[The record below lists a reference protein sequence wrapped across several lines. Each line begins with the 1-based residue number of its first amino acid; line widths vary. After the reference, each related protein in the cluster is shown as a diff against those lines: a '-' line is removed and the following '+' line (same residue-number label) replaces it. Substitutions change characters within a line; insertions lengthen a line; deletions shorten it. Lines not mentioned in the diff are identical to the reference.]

1 MKREKLYRN
10 IRGEYLYLF
19 NFINENGVSCG
30 FNDIWAPT
38 KRVAYQNSKKLYNR
52 KAYQHEQ
59 FGWMAAILV
68 DFDSLHRSTRSQYHE
83 HHRMG
88 VMMSC

>member
-19 NFINENGVSCG
+19 NFIDENGRPCG
-30 FNDIWAPT
+30 FNDIWAPN

-59 FGWMAAILV
+59 FGWISAILV
-68 DFDSLHRSTRSQYHE
+68 DFKTLRRSTRSQYHFQNK
-83 HHRMG
+83 MG
-88 VMMSC
+88 HMMTC